1 MADHIPAVEACGD
14 LCLKAIYSRSMKSA
28 DALAS
33 LSTGSIDVYY
43 DSPSRPN
50 HSLED
55 LLSRE
60 DIKAVIICLPIM
72 VQPDVIK
79 KAMQAGKHVLSEK
92 PIGPDMRT
100 SRGLIAAHGSMPTPT
115 LWGVGEN
122 VRFLEAVSHGCRKL
136 KETGGDVVTFSLNF
150 YTSVRDDD
158 KYFQAAWYAV
168 FCSCSG
174 ARVLTQ

>member
-1 MADHIPAVEACGD
+1 
-14 LCLKAIYSRSMKSA
+14 MKSA

-79 KAMQAGKHVLSEK
+79 KAIQAGKHVLSEK

-150 YTSVRDDD
+150 YTYVRDDD